1 MALCRARGP
10 GRPPCLD
17 PARVK
22 STRCR
27 IHSVL
32 GWVSPAKSNG
42 QLANEV
48 GRREGGRDPWLTAG
62 SPIPEAPS
70 NRPAL
75 PDLSVGE
82 VYNTNLAKDG
92 LTLSDS

>member
-1 MALCRARGP
+1 MANWRMKL
-10 GRPPCLD
+10 
-17 PARVK
+17 VEEK
-22 STRCR
+22 
-27 IHSVL
+27 
-32 GWVSPAKSNG
+32 
-42 QLANEV
+42 
-48 GRREGGRDPWLTAG
+48 EGGTLAHGRG
-62 SPIPEAPS
+62 SHPKAPS